1 MEEDTSVRA
10 VLLRALIDLSGDRL
24 NPAAVSACK
33 SIARFNAKDDRLGFR
48 SLGSGYRVVQ
58 GVG

>member
-24 NPAAVSACK
+24 KPAAVSACK
-33 SIARFNAKDDRLGFR
+33 SIARFRTKDDRSGFR
-48 SLGSGYRVVQ
+48 FRV
-58 GVG
+58 